1 MKLSVLKG
9 DITDQHVDV
18 IVNAANTR
26 LAHGAGVAGAVV
38 EKGGRGIQKE
48 SDDFIRRIGS
58 LNDGDVAMTGPGRL
72 SCKKIIH
79 AVGPEWRIGEEKSKL
94 LLRRAC
100 QESLITASNSGFKS
114 IAFPAISSGIYGMPK
129 DVCAKVMFDAVNQYV
144 LRRDPT
150 RQTLIDIRFVNI
162 DDPTVKV
169 FKKEFIKFFQ
179 LEKEPSF
186 AIGAVASNTRGSKR
200 GGKKGGHPDHTLKG
214 KHDDVDD
221 PLRTK
226 HDPQLKSFSAAVKG
240 GRREGADSRDVAS
253 ASPKSKVLKPGVSL
267 VLSLEELIVKV
278 MYVKVSPAPSS

>member
-26 LAHGAGVAGAVV
+26 LAHGAGVAGAIV
-38 EKGGRGIQKE
+38 EKGGRVIQKE
-48 SDDFIRRIGS
+48 SDDVIRRIGFLS
-58 LNDGDVAMTGPGRL
+58 DGEVAMTGPGRL

-100 QESLITASNSGFKS
+100 QESLVTASTNGFKS

-129 DVCAKVMFDAVNQYV
+129 DVCAKVMFDAVKEYV
-144 LRRDPT
+144 LRRDPAK
-150 RQTLIDIRFVNI
+150 QILSDIRFVNI

-169 FKKEFIKFFQ
+169 FKKEFVNFFQ
-179 LEKEPSF
+179 LAKEPSS
-186 AIGAVASNTRGSKR
+186 AIAASASNSRRSKR
-200 GGKKGGHPDHTLKG
+200 GGKKGGHPNHTVKD

-226 HDPQLKSFSAAVKG
+226 HDPTPKSFSAAVKG
-240 GRREGADSRDVAS
+240 DRREGADSRDGAS
-253 ASPKSKVLKPGVSL
+253 ASPKG
-267 VLSLEELIVKV
+267 
-278 MYVKVSPAPSS
+278 KVSKPEVFSL